1 MFSRIVLLN
10 LSKEAFRSSGIAFKY
25 SCIVVVNKPK
35 KSLGFYGNIVAAPVF
50 KEIAQKIYTDTPVID
65 EVKLPTGNS
74 KVIEGDYQKYYANVN
89 KAHSKMPN
97 VKGMPGMDAIALLEN
112 LGLKVNFRGSGK
124 VKSQSIKAG
133 DKLEKN
139 KTITL
144 QLS

>member
-1 MFSRIVLLN
+1 M
-10 LSKEAFRSSGIAFKY
+10 
-25 SCIVVVNKPK
+25 VNKPK